1 MGVLRASKMLLHI
14 SLLAIAAVVRVLGFR
29 EHQAQNSSLGTLIKF
44 LSLFTP
50 QYSKLLNRKKTL

>member
-1 MGVLRASKMLLHI
+1 MLLHI